1 MAEQDNIKQPVGFIG
16 LGNMGTPMVRC
27 LEKAG
32 FSLVV
37 HDLRENLVSALD
49 GSSPAITAGGS
60 AADLGRI
67 CRTVITMLPDAA
79 IVRDAAAGPGGL
91 TETMAPGGTVI
102 DMSSSAPL
110 STKALGET
118 LKKHGITLVDAPVSG
133 GVPRAVDATLTIMAG
148 GEAAH
153 IGPVEPILAA
163 MGTVYRTGPLGSGH
177 AMKALNNYV
186 SAAGL
191 LAVCEALHV
200 AGEFG
205 LDPTILNDVLNVSTG
220 RNNTTERKVE
230 RHILNRTFDSGFSL
244 DLMSKDVGMAKDLA
258 RELGLGAPWLEG
270 CAGLLSDAGDTL
282 GPGTDHT
289 AVFGYLEDVLGRNR

>member
-1 MAEQDNIKQPVGFIG
+1 MTDQADIKPPVGFIG

-32 FSLVV
+32 VNLVV
-37 HDLRENLVSALD
+37 HDLREERAAALA
-49 GSSPAITAGGS
+49 GSSPAITAGGN
-60 AADLGRI
+60 AADVGRT
-67 CRTVITMLPDAA
+67 CQTVVTMLPDAA
-79 IVRDAAAGPGGL
+79 IVREAATGSGGL
-91 TETMAPGGTVI
+91 AETMAPGGTII

-110 STKALGET
+110 STKALGES
-118 LKKHGITLVDAPVSG
+118 LGRHDIALVDAPVSG

-148 GEAAH
+148 GEARH
-153 IGPVEPILAA
+153 IDPVEPILDA

-191 LAVCEALHV
+191 LAVCEALLV

-205 LDPTILNDVLNVSTG
+205 LDPAVLNNVLNVSTG

-230 RHILNRTFDSGFSL
+230 RHILNRSFDSGFSL
-244 DLMSKDVGMAKDLA
+244 DLMCKDVGMAKDLA
-258 RELGLGAPWLEG
+258 RELGLDAPWLEG
-270 CAGLLSDAGDTL
+270 CASLLSEAGDTL

-289 AVFGYLEDVLGRNR
+289 AVFGYLEGILDKHR